1 MNVVLT
7 VVIKND
13 KKVAGTPNHV
23 NGKPLIG
30 NKIIASDRRNQNPG
44 KSQQT
49 IAENEN
55 TSHDGKTPVSK
66 NDFSTGRKKVTLV
79 GDSMT
84 KFVRREELSSKQNNV
99 KVLTHPGSTTADM
112 VDYIKPIVRRKPDAL
127 VIHTGT
133 NDMTNDVNALKYVRK
148 LVKIIREIDVDK
160 EIKIGFPSVTC
171 RTDKNLEQ
179 ERMEINTK
187 LKKYCEGKG
196 FIFVENNNINES
208 GLNNSKLH
216 LNKKGT
222 MIFSQNIKNSLH
234 HF

>member
-1 MNVVLT
+1 M
-7 VVIKND
+7 
-13 KKVAGTPNHV
+13 
-23 NGKPLIG
+23 
-30 NKIIASDRRNQNPG
+30 
-44 KSQQT
+44 
-49 IAENEN
+49 
-55 TSHDGKTPVSK
+55 
-66 NDFSTGRKKVTLV
+66 V
-79 GDSMT
+79 GDSIT

-112 VDYIKPIVRRKPDAL
+112 VDYIKPVARRKPDAL

-133 NDMTNDVNALKYVRK
+133 NDMTNDVNTLKYVRK
-148 LVKIIREIDVDK
+148 LVKVIREIDVDK
-160 EIKIGFPSVTC
+160 EIKIGFSSVIC

-222 MIFSQNIKNSLH
+222 MIFSQNIKRSLH